1 MHCKLHPPFNLGGGG
16 SKGGEVLLEKNTVY
30 SMRLSRKFRD
40 ALNRAAQ
47 KECRTVASLVNKI
60 ISDYLEKEGYLLN
73 SGFDEERRRFP
84 REKINLPVTTFLQ
97 GELKGE
103 AFPGVVLDVSMG
115 GVLLTYA
122 KGTEI
127 RFTSKGGLPYFKVC
141 LYLPKA
147 EKQLSLDCVAR
158 HMRDIGSEIQVGTS
172 FDHASK
178 SDLHQLSSYLIRRIH
193 DGRGAVRGIS
203 RL

>member
-1 MHCKLHPPFNLGGGG
+1 
-16 SKGGEVLLEKNTVY
+16 LEKDTVY
-30 SMRLSRKFRD
+30 SMRISRKFRE

-47 KECRTVASLVNKI
+47 KECRTVASLVNKVV
-60 ISDYLEKEGYLLN
+60 SDYLDKEGYLLK
-73 SGFDEERRRFP
+73 SEFEDERRRFP
-84 REKINLPVTTFLQ
+84 REKINLPVTTFLE
-97 GELKGE
+97 GEPKGE

-122 KGTEI
+122 KATEI

-141 LYLPKA
+141 LDLPKM

-172 FDHASK
+172 FDHPSK
-178 SDLHQLSSYLIRRIH
+178 NDLQRLNYFLINRIH
-193 DGRGAVRGIS
+193 DGRRTGTGIS

>member
-1 MHCKLHPPFNLGGGG
+1 
-16 SKGGEVLLEKNTVY
+16 LEKGMVY

-47 KECRTVASLVNKI
+47 KECRTVASLLNKI
-60 ISDYLEKEGYLLN
+60 IADYLEKEGYL
-73 SGFDEERRRFP
+73 SKSEFEDERREFP
-84 REKINLPVTTFLQ
+84 REKINLPVLTFPE
-97 GELKGE
+97 GELKSE
-103 AFPGVVLDVSMG
+103 AFPGVVLDVSLG

-141 LYLPKA
+141 LGLPKA

-172 FDHASK
+172 FDHPSK
-178 SDLHQLSSYLIRRIH
+178 SDLQELSSYLIRRIH
-193 DGRGAVRGIS
+193 EGRSTARGTN
-203 RL
+203 RLQYK

>member
-1 MHCKLHPPFNLGGGG
+1 VHYKLHPPFNPGGGG
-16 SKGGEVLLEKNTVY
+16 SKSGEVLLEKDTVY

-73 SGFDEERRRFP
+73 SGFDEERRSFP

-103 AFPGVVLDVSMG
+103 AFPGVVLDVSLG

-158 HMRDIGSEIQVGTS
+158 HMRDIGSEIHVGTS
-172 FDHASK
+172 FDHPSK
-178 SDLHQLSSYLIRRIH
+178 NDLQQLNTYLTRRLH
-193 DGRGAVRGIS
+193 DGRGTFRSIT